1 MTPFS
6 PQKNRPGTP
15 PSRAL
20 TVVGLILSSLG
31 VFALLGGAF
40 LVLGAGFQLAPA
52 VPFGEVMTVEVSR
65 GDHAV
70 YVTPNDQWGDIS
82 CTGDLDGEE
91 FALRPDMTQQGLLLP
106 ERWDAQGSFA
116 ADTAGVL
123 RVSCDGPVPDGRF
136 TVGPVVSFFSIVG
149 AVAVGA
155 LAILLLVAGSVLWGV
170 ARWRARRSAQPSAG
184 LPAV

>member
-31 VFALLGGAF
+31 VLGLLAGAF
-40 LVLGAGFQLAPA
+40 LVFGAGFQLAPA

-65 GDHAV
+65 GDHAM

-155 LAILLLVAGSVLWGV
+155 LAILVLVAGLVLVGV
-170 ARWRARRSAQPSAG
+170 ARWRVRRSAQPSAG